1 MRLVRFMG
9 AEEMEGYIA
18 GLTLVNCTNW
28 MIDRHKATH
37 SKGFCFFDDSVAP
50 EKRMEYLTGIVDMA
64 ICAVFRP
71 INTDELRVSYG
82 RYRDPDKDE
91 KVTSLSEALTALTRP
106 IVYQS
111 VKEYSLEQYSKRTM
125 QLDKIG
131 LCVPFEHRIVWE
143 TRESVN

>member
-9 AEEMEGYIA
+9 AEEMEKYIA
-18 GLTLVNCTNW
+18 GLALVNRTNW
-28 MIDRHKATH
+28 MIDQYKATH

-50 EKRMEYLTGIVDMA
+50 EKRMEYLTGIVDMT

-71 INTDELRVSYG
+71 INTDKLRVSYR
-82 RYRDPDKDE
+82 RYRDPDKDG
-91 KVTSLSEALTALTRP
+91 KVMSLSEVLTRP
-106 IVYQS
+106 IAYQS

-131 LCVPFEHRIVWE
+131 LCVPCEHRIVWG
-143 TRESVN
+143 TRKVVNQ